1 MKRMHAGN
9 WRVATVAALM
19 VPLAAL
25 AHEPVSPADGI
36 SGGGNEP
43 GGQEGLD
50 RSFTNFG
57 ATMSID
63 RSGSGSQRLLD
74 VGPQASGVGVPIR
87 EVTPDQDEMKRLSG
101 KVLKLNGQMLYLETE
116 PGAVV
121 PLDLS
126 ALRIRKQPQ
135 AGQRVVAVYQVE
147 NTTENVALA
156 LAGEV
161 QPKD

>member
-9 WRVATVAALM
+9 WRAAAVAALM
-19 VPLAAL
+19 VPVAVLAR
-25 AHEPVSPADGI
+25 EPVSSPDDG
-36 SGGGNEP
+36 SGAGNVP
-43 GGQEGLD
+43 RQEGLD
-50 RSFTNFG
+50 RNFNNFG
-57 ATMSID
+57 VTMSID
-63 RSGSGSQRLLD
+63 RSNSGSQRLLE
-74 VGPQASGVGVPIR
+74 VGPQANGVGMPIR
-87 EVTPDQDEMKRLSG
+87 EVTPDQDEVKRLSG

-126 ALRIRKQPQ
+126 ALRIRKQPEK
-135 AGQRVVAVYQVE
+135 GQHVVAVYQVE

>member
-1 MKRMHAGN
+1 MKRMHAGS
-9 WRVATVAALM
+9 WRVAAVVALM
-19 VPLAAL
+19 APVAAL
-25 AHEPVSPADGI
+25 AHDPVDPAGESLGSDSAAI
-36 SGGGNEP
+36 QN
-43 GGQEGLD
+43 GLD
-50 RSFTNFG
+50 RNFTNFG

-63 RSGSGSQRLLD
+63 RSSSGSQRILD
-74 VGPQASGVGVPIR
+74 VGPQANGVGVPIR

-126 ALRIRKQPQ
+126 ALRIRKQPEK
-135 AGQRVVAVYQVE
+135 GQRVVAVYQVE

-161 QPKD
+161 RPKD

>member
-1 MKRMHAGN
+1 M
-9 WRVATVAALM
+9 AALM
-19 VPLAAL
+19 APAAVLAR
-25 AHEPVSPADGI
+25 EPVSPAGEI
-36 SGGGNEP
+36 NGSGNMP
-43 GGQEGLD
+43 APTGLD
-50 RSFTNFG
+50 QNFTNFG
-57 ATMSID
+57 ASMNID
-63 RSGSGSQRLLD
+63 RSSSGSQRNLD
-74 VGPQASGVGVPIR
+74 VGPQASGVGMPIR
-87 EVTPDQDEMKRLSG
+87 EVTPDQEEMKRLSG

-126 ALRIRKQPQ
+126 ALRIRKQPEK
-135 AGQRVVAVYQVE
+135 GQRVVAVYQVE

>member
-9 WRVATVAALM
+9 WRMAATVALLTPMAVLARDP
-19 VPLAAL
+19 VDPTSATEGGVTAPL
-25 AHEPVSPADGI
+25 
-36 SGGGNEP
+36 
-43 GGQEGLD
+43 QYGLD
-50 RSFTNFG
+50 RNFTNFG

-63 RSGSGSQRLLD
+63 RSSSGSQRNLD
-74 VGPQASGVGVPIR
+74 VGPQANGVGMPIR

-126 ALRIRKQPQ
+126 ALRIRKQPEK
-135 AGQRVVAVYQVE
+135 GQRVMAVYQVE

-156 LAGEV
+156 LAGER
-161 QPKD
+161 PAKD

>member
-1 MKRMHAGN
+1 MKRTHSGN
-9 WRVATVAALM
+9 WRVAVAAALM
-19 VPLAAL
+19 TPLAAL
-25 AHEPVSPADGI
+25 AHEPVSRPDDN
-36 SGGGNEP
+36 SGAGNVPLQQDNMSEYF
-43 GGQEGLD
+43 G
-50 RSFTNFG
+50 NFG
-57 ATMSID
+57 ASMSID
-63 RSGSGSQRLLD
+63 RSGSGSQRLLE

-87 EVTPDQDEMKRLSG
+87 EVTPDQEEMRRLTG
-101 KVLKLNGQMLYLETE
+101 KVLELDGQMLYVQSE

-126 ALRIRKQPQ
+126 ALRIRKQPEK
-135 AGQRVVAVYQVE
+135 GQRVVAVYQVE

>member
-9 WRVATVAALM
+9 WRAAAMAALM
-19 VPLAAL
+19 VPVAVLAR
-25 AHEPVSPADGI
+25 EPVNIPNDG
-36 SGGGNEP
+36 SGAGNVP
-43 GGQEGLD
+43 RQEGLD
-50 RSFTNFG
+50 RNFTNFG

-63 RSGSGSQRLLD
+63 RSNSGSQRLLE
-74 VGPQASGVGVPIR
+74 VGPQANGVGMPIR

-126 ALRIRKQPQ
+126 ALRIRKQPEK
-135 AGQRVVAVYQVE
+135 GQHVVAVYQVE

>member
-9 WRVATVAALM
+9 WGLATVAALM
-19 VPLAAL
+19 VPVAAL
-25 AHEPVSPADGI
+25 AHDPVDP
-36 SGGGNEP
+36 SGEDLGSDTAPLQN
-43 GGQEGLD
+43 GLD
-50 RSFTNFG
+50 RNFTNFG

-63 RSGSGSQRLLD
+63 RSSSGSQRLLD
-74 VGPQASGVGVPIR
+74 VGPQANGVGMPIR

-126 ALRIRKQPQ
+126 ALRIRKQPEK
-135 AGQRVVAVYQVE
+135 GQHVVAVYQVE

>member
-9 WRVATVAALM
+9 WRAAAVAALM
-19 VPLAAL
+19 APVAVLAR
-25 AHEPVSPADGI
+25 EPVSSPDDG
-36 SGGGNEP
+36 SGAGNVP
-43 GGQEGLD
+43 RQEGLD
-50 RSFTNFG
+50 RNFNNFG
-57 ATMSID
+57 VTMSID
-63 RSGSGSQRLLD
+63 RSNSGSQRLLE
-74 VGPQASGVGVPIR
+74 VGPQANGVGMPIR
-87 EVTPDQDEMKRLSG
+87 EVTPDQDEVKRLSG

-126 ALRIRKQPQ
+126 ALRIRKQPEK
-135 AGQRVVAVYQVE
+135 GQHVVAVYQVE

>member
-9 WRVATVAALM
+9 WRVAAVAALM
-19 VPLAAL
+19 APVAAL
-25 AHEPVSPADGI
+25 AREPVNPSDG
-36 SGGGNEP
+36 STDPMNNA
-43 GGQEGLD
+43 QQHGLD
-50 RSFTNFG
+50 RNFTNFG